1 MFSII
6 DRELPWWSWTVLL
19 VLQCWWE
26 LREKMLVGVN
36 ACVFRYEIDLLF
48 VAVLVDV
55 PVAVALL
62 LESFKHVAEVDVH
75 RNRL

>member
-1 MFSII
+1 
-6 DRELPWWSWTVLL
+6 
-19 VLQCWWE
+19 
-26 LREKMLVGVN
+26 
-36 ACVFRYEIDLLF
+36 
-48 VAVLVDV
+48 V